1 MGEAKK
7 LEDIKTIDEL
17 NEFIGGDELTHEEY
31 QDLVNFVLDNN
42 KNEQFSEPT
51 SLC

>member
-1 MGEAKK
+1 MSEIKK

-17 NEFIGGDELTHEEY
+17 NEFIGDDELTHEEY

-42 KNEQFSEPT
+42 NKKDE
-51 SLC
+51 